1 MAINGNVASVKVI
14 QASSAT
20 ALETAV
26 NTELTTIN
34 TAGTT
39 AVTDI
44 KYDVERLPGNV
55 VVYTAFLIINGVTG

>member
-1 MAINGNVASVKVI
+1 MAIDGNVKSVKVI

>member
-55 VVYTAFLIINGVTG
+55 VVIPHF

>member
-55 VVYTAFLIINGVTG
+55 VVYTAFLIINGISA